1 RDKGVTAVT
10 GSGWAAVKTAQ
21 KIGIPDD
28 KLLQVAGGAA
38 EVAQAVKSRRADA
51 ALGTGSFSFQ
61 VFVERDNLELADP
74 FTPSVGMTGE
84 AIAFLP
90 DQQAE
95 VDAFN
100 TALKNY
106 LGSDEMMK
114 AVGKFD
120 YTRANLPPKSLTTA
134 GLCKG

>member
-28 KLLQVAGGAA
+28 KVLQVAGGAA
-38 EVAQAVKSRRADA
+38 EVAQAVKSGRADVA
-51 ALGTGSFSFQ
+51 IGESFSFK
-61 VFVERDNLELADP
+61 VFVERDASLDMADP
-74 FTPSVGMTGE
+74 FTQSLGLAGE

-100 TALKNY
+100 AALKNY

-114 AVGKFD
+114 AVAKYG
-120 YTRANLPPKSLTTA
+120 YTQAYLPPKSLTTA
-134 GLCKG
+134 GQCKG